1 MKSVLATAA
10 LALLLAASAG
20 LAQETKP
27 ADEQIVIDRLSKLD
41 GNKLTQLF
49 SHVGIEPSGDFLN
62 CLCRGEHGFHYFP
75 DGPSGTTCRRIGSLG
90 GVMFEG
96 FDSAR
101 SGSCS
106 TAYPLADG
114 RTVIEAI
121 ADAAR
126 PPVASCPAVIAT
138 VGSLRAAAPFA
149 YDPWPELFD
158 DVSPDRLIH
167 ELSETERAALR
178 AIAGKFIAVS
188 DRIVELTLEG
198 AYTIADFLKV
208 APLAG
213 YKVITSPN
221 VDLRLDLELAEFA
234 FKVNPKTGRL
244 QASEYLL
251 KYPVFGKG
259 RNLEVAIGLTETTW
273 DGRLKLG
280 FSSETN
286 VPIIGQLEGKFGF
299 EYDTGAVLTTSLDDE
314 PPAVSPSRL
323 DRLWSGLESYLAGV
337 DFYFGAATGPGP
349 QIGEHSISLGPE
361 STFSIKQAYSDAVF
375 DDMLT
380 ALDAVLVQQQAV
392 EEKRHQMIRDMAAR
406 LGVAN
411 AECGTIG
418 DVTRGVQTKIIAE
431 AKARGI
437 ATEGRPFKDI
447 RRELETPVAGGN
459 VR

>member
-1 MKSVLATAA
+1 MKSILAAAA
-10 LALLLAASAG
+10 LVLLAMASSVG
-20 LAQETKP
+20 LAQEVKP

-41 GNKLTQLF
+41 GSKLTQLF
-49 SHVGIEPSGDFLN
+49 SHMGIEPSGDFLN
-62 CLCRGEHGFHYFP
+62 CLCRGDQGFHYFP

-121 ADAAR
+121 ADAAK
-126 PPVASCPAVIAT
+126 PKVSCPAVAPT
-138 VGSLRAAAPFA
+138 VANLRAASPFA

-158 DVSPDRLIH
+158 DVSPDRLIY
-167 ELSETERAALR
+167 ELSEAERTALR
-178 AIAGKFIAVS
+178 GIAGKVVAAS
-188 DRIVELTLEG
+188 DRIIDLTLEG
-198 AYTIADFLKV
+198 AYTLADFLKV

-213 YKVITSPN
+213 YKVMASPN

-234 FKVNPKTGRL
+234 FKLNPKTGRL
-244 QASEYLL
+244 EASEYLL
-251 KYPVFGKG
+251 KYPLFGKG
-259 RNLEVAIGLTETTW
+259 RNVEVAVGLSGSAW
-273 DGRLKLG
+273 DGKLKLG
-280 FSSETN
+280 FSSESN
-286 VPIIGQLEGKFGF
+286 APIIGQLEGKVGF
-299 EYDTGAVLTTSLDDE
+299 EYDTRAVLTTSLDDE

-323 DRLWSGLESYLAGV
+323 DRVWSGLESFFAGV

-349 QIGEHSISLGPE
+349 QLGEHSISVGPE

-380 ALDAVLVQQQAV
+380 ALDQVLVQQEAV
-392 EEKRHQMIRDMAAR
+392 EEKRHQMIRALASQ
-406 LGVAN
+406 LGVED

-418 DVTRGVQTKIIAE
+418 SVTRGIQTKIIEQAT
-431 AKARGI
+431 AKGI
-437 ATEGRPFKDI
+437 ATEGRSIKDI
-447 RRELETPVAGGN
+447 RRDLEVAGGN